1 MTAARVPEGARGMT
15 GSAKTAVRKR
25 PTNGRRP
32 SVAGMQAR
40 IDALE
45 AELSEALEQQS
56 ATTEVLQVINSS
68 PGNLDPVFDA
78 MVQKAITLCDAASG
92 TLWTCSGERFDPITV
107 GGASR
112 LGEWFRQHGP
122 TRAAPDTPGGR
133 LLSGERV
140 VHITDVR
147 QDPAY
152 RAHPRYREMADL
164 ENCRTF
170 VAVGLRKEDTLLGMI
185 TAYRQE
191 VRQFSDKQ
199 IALLQNF
206 AAQAVI
212 AMENARLITET
223 REALE
228 QQTAAAEVLEVINSS
243 PGDLAPVFDAMLE
256 KATRLCDAG
265 FGTLWTFDGD
275 RFHTAALRNVPVAY
289 GEFLAQTPYQPNP
302 QSAHG
307 RITRGERVIHLIDLA
322 ADELYRKGDP
332 LRRATV
338 DLGGARSA
346 LAVPLRKDETLL
358 GIIVIYRQEVRP
370 FSDKHIAL
378 VQNFATQAVIAIEN
392 ARLLT
397 DLQARTRDLE
407 ESLEYQTATSDVL
420 KVISRST
427 FDLQPVLDTVAETAA
442 RLCNAEMGLISNR
455 DGDVYRVAAC
465 FAVSREYEAL
475 ARQQTFTPGR
485 GSITGRAALE
495 RRPVQVAD
503 FAFDPELAVPEA
515 VAIGKIRSMLGV
527 PLLREGEPLGVIG
540 IARQRV
546 EAFTKREVELVRT
559 FADQAVIAI
568 ENTRLITETREALE
582 QQTATAE
589 VLQVIN
595 SSPGNLQPVFDKMLD
610 SATRLC

>member
-56 ATTEVLQVINSS
+56 ATAEVLQVINSS
-68 PGNLDPVFDA
+68 PGNLDPVFDV

-191 VRQFSDKQ
+191 VRPFSDKQ
-199 IALLQNF
+199 IALLENF

-212 AMENARLITET
+212 AMENVRLITET

-228 QQTAAAEVLEVINSS
+228 QQTAAAEVFFR
-243 PGDLAPVFDAMLE
+243 GDHQLAWRSCAGVRIDA
-256 KATRLCDAG
+256 
-265 FGTLWTFDGD
+265 
-275 RFHTAALRNVPVAY
+275 
-289 GEFLAQTPYQPNP
+289 
-302 QSAHG
+302 
-307 RITRGERVIHLIDLA
+307 
-322 ADELYRKGDP
+322 RKRDP
-332 LRRATV
+332 
-338 DLGGARSA
+338 
-346 LAVPLRKDETLL
+346 AVPSPLWHLL
-358 GIIVIYRQEVRP
+358 DI
-370 FSDKHIAL
+370 
-378 VQNFATQAVIAIEN
+378 
-392 ARLLT
+392 
-397 DLQARTRDLE
+397 
-407 ESLEYQTATSDVL
+407 
-420 KVISRST
+420 
-427 FDLQPVLDTVAETAA
+427 
-442 RLCNAEMGLISNR
+442 
-455 DGDVYRVAAC
+455 
-465 FAVSREYEAL
+465 
-475 ARQQTFTPGR
+475 
-485 GSITGRAALE
+485 
-495 RRPVQVAD
+495 
-503 FAFDPELAVPEA
+503 
-515 VAIGKIRSMLGV
+515 
-527 PLLREGEPLGVIG
+527 
-540 IARQRV
+540 
-546 EAFTKREVELVRT
+546 
-559 FADQAVIAI
+559 
-568 ENTRLITETREALE
+568 
-582 QQTATAE
+582 
-589 VLQVIN
+589 
-595 SSPGNLQPVFDKMLD
+595 
-610 SATRLC
+610 